1 MNSTAAQASTAP
13 RLIEVKLGAIEQL
26 FNSMDPSP
34 FHERDLDH
42 DAEQFIVSWAQ
53 EFPSHSALRLVV
65 HLERAP
71 EAVADPQALIA
82 ESVKHYF
89 HYRAEMTRREFRLLM
104 KEGRVAL
111 AIGLAFLMVCE
122 LAAQSLPAT
131 HGTWSGMVRQGLTI
145 IGWVAMWRPLEIY
158 LYRWWP
164 VRRLERVYRNL
175 SQMQVEV
182 RQKS

>member
-1 MNSTAAQASTAP
+1 MNSSATPASIAP
-13 RLIEVKLGAIEQL
+13 HLIEVKLGAIEQL

-34 FHERDLDH
+34 FHERDLDRE
-42 DAEQFIVSWAQ
+42 AEQFIVSWAQ
-53 EFPSHSALRLVV
+53 EFPSRAALRLVV

-71 EAVADPQALIA
+71 QGVADPQALIA

-89 HYRAEMTRREFRLLM
+89 HYRAEMNRREFRLLM
-104 KEGRVAL
+104 KEGRAAL
-111 AIGLAFLMVCE
+111 AIGLAFLVACE
-122 LAAQSLPAT
+122 LAAQALPAA

-175 SQMQVEV
+175 SHMQVEV
-182 RQKS
+182 CQKR

>member
-1 MNSTAAQASTAP
+1 MNSTASPSASP

-42 DAEQFIVSWAQ
+42 DAEQFILSWAQ
-53 EFPSHSALRLVV
+53 EFPSRAALRLVV
-65 HLERAP
+65 YLDRAP
-71 EAVADPQALIA
+71 DGVSDPQALIA

-104 KEGRVAL
+104 MEGRVAL
-111 AIGLAFLMVCE
+111 AIGLAFLIVCE
-122 LAAQSLPAT
+122 LVAQSLPSA

-164 VRRLERVYRNL
+164 VRRLECVYRNL
-175 SQMQVEV
+175 SLMQVEV
-182 RQKS
+182 CQKW